1 MFHLLRNLLSIIGL
15 ILLLIIIAFLVII
28 IVLFT
33 QNSMLATDI
42 IKPIWGKVGL
52 WICSIKLDVEGRENL
67 YKKFPA
73 IFIANHQSLLDVYIF
88 PALLPKKI
96 FVIGK
101 KELLKY
107 PFLGWIFYLTGQIPV
122 DRSNH
127 IQAMRSMEKV
137 YNKIK
142 NQGYGVFFCPE
153 GTRSFDGKL
162 LPFKRG
168 AFHLALQTKLPLV
181 PIIMFGADKF
191 MKRGT
196 LKINTGTLKVKILPP
211 IETSHWKQENL
222 NPHIQDVWNLFSQE
236 LQKHEQA

>member
-1 MFHLLRNLLSIIGL
+1 MLRLFRNLLSIIGL
-15 ILLLIIIAFLVII
+15 ILLLISIALLTTLLI
-28 IVLFT
+28 LFT
-33 QNSMLATDI
+33 WNPMLATDI

-52 WICSIKLDVEGRENL
+52 WICGIKLDVEGRENL
-67 YKKFPA
+67 KKKFPA
-73 IFIANHQSLLDVYIF
+73 IFIGNHQSLLDVYIF
-88 PALLPKKI
+88 PSLLPRKI

-107 PFLGWIFYLTGQIPV
+107 PFLGWIFYLTGSIPV

-127 IQAMRSMEKV
+127 IQAMKSMEKV
-137 YNKIK
+137 HNKIQ

-162 LPFKRG
+162 LAFKRG
-168 AFHLALQTKLPLV
+168 AFHLAIQTKLPLV

-191 MKRGT
+191 MRRGSI
-196 LKINTGTLKVKILPP
+196 KINTGTLKVKVLPP

-222 NPHIQDVWNLFSQE
+222 NQHIQEVWNIFSQE
-236 LQKHEQA
+236 LQKHSQN